1 MKRMKK
7 EDEEDKDA
15 EINLQRICS
24 DTILNK
30 QAEGKMM
37 N

>member
-1 MKRMKK
+1 LLRKQIT
-7 EDEEDKDA
+7 DEEDEDA
-15 EINLQRICS
+15 EINLQRINS